1 MFREMRRKKQE
12 LSEDLCLDILRR
24 STHGVMAL
32 LGDEG
37 YPYALPL
44 NHVLMNG
51 RLYFHCALE
60 GHKLDA
66 LQSYDRA
73 SYCVVDADE
82 VDSQAL
88 STRFRSVIA
97 FGRARLLTDDQLKR
111 RALIAIG
118 ERFAPQ
124 NMCKALLEIDESLHR
139 TGVIEFSIE
148 HLSGKES
155 KALAR
160 ERGQRND

>member
-1 MFREMRRKKQE
+1 MFREMRRKKQS

-44 NHVLMNG
+44 NHVLADG
-51 RLYFHCALE
+51 KLYFHCAPE

-66 LQSYDRA
+66 LQNCEQV
-73 SYCVVDADE
+73 SYCVIDADE
-82 VDSQAL
+82 VDPQAL

-97 FGRARLLTDDQLKR
+97 FGRAHLVTDDHLKR
-111 RALIAIG
+111 RALTAIG

-124 NMCKALLEIDESLHR
+124 NMRKALLEIDESLHR
-139 TGVIEFSIE
+139 TGVIEFNIE

-155 KALAR
+155 GALAR
-160 ERGQRND
+160 EREQLK